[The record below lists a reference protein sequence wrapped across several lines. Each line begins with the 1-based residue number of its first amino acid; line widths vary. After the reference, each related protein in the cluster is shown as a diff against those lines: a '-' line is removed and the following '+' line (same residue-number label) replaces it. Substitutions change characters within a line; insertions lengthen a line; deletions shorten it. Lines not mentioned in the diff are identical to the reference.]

1 MAGHNRPLYCNTGD
15 VSALSPTPRTRL
27 RRQPDRAQQDR
38 SALLAVLDQGLIC
51 HLGVIVDGAPVV
63 LPTVYA
69 VDADGPDEDGTLY
82 LHGSVASRSL
92 AEGQAGGICVT
103 VTHIDGLVLARS
115 GFHHSMNYRSAVIL
129 GRGRLVTNPDERAH
143 ALDLVVDHVVPGRAS
158 TLRDHTRKELAAT
171 TVVALSLHE
180 ASVKERCGGPIDD
193 SEDVA
198 AAVWAGVLPLRV
210 VAGDV
215 TTAADAA
222 GLAVPADVLT
232 RAAQLAGQSA

>member
-1 MAGHNRPLYCNTGD
+1 MA
-15 VSALSPTPRTRL
+15 ALSPTPRTRL
-27 RRQPDRAQQDR
+27 RRHPDRTQHDR
-38 SALLAVLDQGLIC
+38 AALLDVLDQGLIC
-51 HLGVIVDGAPVV
+51 HLGVVIDGAPVV

-69 VDADGPDEDGTLY
+69 VDVDGPDRDGTLY

-92 AEGQAGGICVT
+92 ATGQAGDICVT
-103 VTHIDGLVLARS
+103 VTHVDGLVLARS

-129 GRGRLVTNPDERAH
+129 GRGRLVDDPDERAH

-171 TVVALSLHE
+171 AVVALPLHE
-180 ASVKERCGGPIDD
+180 ASVKQRSGGPIDD
-193 SEDVA
+193 DEDVA

-210 VAGDV
+210 VAGEV

-222 GLAVPADVLT
+222 GLAVPVDVSA
-232 RAAQLAGQSA
+232 RAAQLAAPSA

>member
-1 MAGHNRPLYCNTGD
+1 MLP
-15 VSALSPTPRTRL
+15 LSPTPRTRV

-38 SALLAVLDQGLIC
+38 AALLAVLDQGLIC
-51 HLGVIVDGAPVV
+51 HFGVIVDGAPIV

-92 AEGQAGGICVT
+92 TEGQAGDVCVT
-103 VTHIDGLVLARS
+103 VTHVDGLVLARS

-129 GRGRLVTNPDERAH
+129 GRGRLVEDPEERAH
-143 ALDLVVDHVVPGRAS
+143 ALDLVVDHVVAGRAS
-158 TLRDHTRKELAAT
+158 TMRTHTRKELAAT

-180 ASVKERCGGPIDD
+180 ASVKERSGGPVDD
-193 SEDVA
+193 DEDVA
-198 AAVWAGVLPLRV
+198 AGIWAGVLPLHV

-215 TTAADAA
+215 TTSADAT
-222 GLAVPADVLT
+222 GLAVPAEVLA
-232 RAAQLAGQSA
+232 RAHQLSAQSA

>member
-1 MAGHNRPLYCNTGD
+1 MA
-15 VSALSPTPRTRL
+15 ALSPTPRTQL
-27 RRQPDRAQQDR
+27 RRHPDRAQHDR
-38 SALLAVLDQGLIC
+38 AALLDVLDQALIC
-51 HLGVIVDGAPVV
+51 HLGVIIDGAPVV

-69 VDADGPDEDGTLY
+69 VDVDGPDPDGTLY

-92 AEGQAGGICVT
+92 TTGQAADICVT
-103 VTHIDGLVLARS
+103 VTHVDGVVLARS

-129 GRGRLVTNPDERAH
+129 GRGRLVEDPGERAH

-180 ASVKERCGGPIDD
+180 ASVKQRSGGPIDD
-193 SEDVA
+193 DDDVA
-198 AAVWAGVLPLRV
+198 AGVWAGVLPLRV
-210 VAGDV
+210 VAGEV

-222 GLAVPADVLT
+222 GLDVPDDVSA
-232 RAAQLAGQSA
+232 RAAQLAPASA